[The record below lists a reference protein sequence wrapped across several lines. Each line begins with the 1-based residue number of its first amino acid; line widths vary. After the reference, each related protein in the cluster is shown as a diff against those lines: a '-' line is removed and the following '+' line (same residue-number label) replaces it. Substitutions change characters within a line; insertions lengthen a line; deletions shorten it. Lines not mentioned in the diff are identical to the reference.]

1 MLYESYKYNT
11 CSDQILALDNVYIAN
26 KRLNLFYGML
36 HTLTEV
42 DTKSK
47 RKRLKRYKL
56 TLKSF

>member
-1 MLYESYKYNT
+1 MKINAL